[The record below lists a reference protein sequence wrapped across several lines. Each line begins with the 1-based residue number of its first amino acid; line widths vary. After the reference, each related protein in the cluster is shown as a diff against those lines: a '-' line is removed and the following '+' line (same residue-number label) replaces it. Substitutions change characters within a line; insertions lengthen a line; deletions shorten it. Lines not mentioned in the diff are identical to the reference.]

1 MKWIW
6 NRHKEKIITFLLCGL
21 LFFGVL
27 SIIALLGGAI
37 MKIFG
42 FQYESV
48 GSIILFFIITTIMSF
63 PLNLIASAFSKAL
76 LKLGKINWRIAF
88 ILYLVL
94 DTVATSFGLKVVDY
108 YMPTVSATNISII
121 INIGLIKFEE
131 TTINNISAIAII
143 KEYRVPF
150 LVVFLILVYLSISD
164 SQSL

>member
-1 MKWIW
+1 MKNFKID
-6 NRHKEKIITFLLCGL
+6 KEKFKTFAICGMIFLLI
-21 LFFGVL
+21 L
-27 SIIALLGGAI
+27 SIIALIGGSI

-63 PLNLIASAFSKAL
+63 PLNLIASAFPKAL

-121 INIGLIKFEE
+121 I
-131 TTINNISAIAII
+131 ISLLFAFMG
-143 KEYRVPF
+143 KDDFKNVN
-150 LVVFLILVYLSISD
+150 
-164 SQSL
+164 

>member
-1 MKWIW
+1 MKNFKID
-6 NRHKEKIITFLLCGL
+6 KEKFKTFAICGMIFLLI
-21 LFFGVL
+21 L
-27 SIIALLGGAI
+27 SIIALISGSI

-48 GSIILFFIITTIMSF
+48 GSIILFFIIATIMSF

-121 INIGLIKFEE
+121 I
-131 TTINNISAIAII
+131 ISLLFAFMG
-143 KEYRVPF
+143 KDDFKNVN
-150 LVVFLILVYLSISD
+150 
-164 SQSL
+164 

>member
-1 MKWIW
+1 MKNFKID
-6 NRHKEKIITFLLCGL
+6 KEKFKTFAICGMIFLLI
-21 LFFGVL
+21 L
-27 SIIALLGGAI
+27 SIIALISGSI

-63 PLNLIASAFSKAL
+63 PLNLIASAFPKAL
-76 LKLGKINWRIAF
+76 LKLGKINWRTAF

-121 INIGLIKFEE
+121 I
-131 TTINNISAIAII
+131 ISLLFAFMG
-143 KEYRVPF
+143 KDDFKNVN
-150 LVVFLILVYLSISD
+150 
-164 SQSL
+164 

>member
-1 MKWIW
+1 MKNFKID
-6 NRHKEKIITFLLCGL
+6 KEKFKTFAICGMIFLLI
-21 LFFGVL
+21 L
-27 SIIALLGGAI
+27 SIIALISGSI

-121 INIGLIKFEE
+121 I
-131 TTINNISAIAII
+131 ISLLFAFMG
-143 KEYRVPF
+143 KDDFKNVN
-150 LVVFLILVYLSISD
+150 
-164 SQSL
+164 